1 MLLYET
7 RGEAAG
13 TLGSLG
19 QTQPM
24 RVLVYKVLLEHS
36 YAHSFMYCLWL
47 LF

>member
-7 RGEAAG
+7 RGKAAG
-13 TLGSLG
+13 ILGSLS

-24 RVLVYKVLLEHS
+24 LVLVYKVLLEHS
-36 YAHSFMYCLWL
+36 YAHSFMYCLGL